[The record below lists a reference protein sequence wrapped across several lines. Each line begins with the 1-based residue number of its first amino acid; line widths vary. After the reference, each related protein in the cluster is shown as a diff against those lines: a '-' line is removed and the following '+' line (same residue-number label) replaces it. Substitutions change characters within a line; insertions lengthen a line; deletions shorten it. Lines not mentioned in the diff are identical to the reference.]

1 MKTKNNS
8 QKIVSAKILAKL
20 VEQANMYVAPFVK
33 INAPGKYTAKEMA
46 DEVDSLGNKLFYK
59 FDYDNSEVQEL
70 VVRITDDDFSQSELA
85 ELGFSPKIKLTLI
98 CEKVFFAIAKYE
110 RLAGIKL
117 ANVAKFVIGE
127 PTKVYET
134 ERAKVVLYEREAD
147 RIDTKTKKLT
157 IISDTQA
164 VYRQDK
170 KTITLCLKING
181 KWFAVHTLS
190 MEAYDFETIVE
201 NVLKKYTIDNIRKG
215 VKATAN
221 SQVCNK
227 FVEFCRLIQSELD
240 EMDKLNAEA
249 SNTQAADN
257 VTADSGGNANV
268 ATESASKA
276 NAETA
281 DNAEP
286 SAETS
291 CTAASNA
298 EENRTNNAE
307 AVKNCNANGDS
318 NVNAEAKESAEA
330 QSTAEGDKCSG
341 GDDGQK
347 QADAPKS
354 NESAPPEQS
363 KREKT
368 RGRKSAVLSDFR
380 GKGDKVYRQSG
391 ENRNMGIYCGK
402 NEVLSA
408 NVRGSPQS
416 AATKSIHN
424 SNSKSNITNL

>member
-8 QKIVSAKILAKL
+8 QKIVSAKIVAKL
-20 VEQANMYVAPFVK
+20 VEQANKYVVPC
-33 INAPGKYTAKEMA
+33 ININVPGKYTSKEMA

-70 VVRITDDDFSQSELA
+70 VVRIADDDFSESELA

-134 ERAKVVLYEREAD
+134 ERAKVVIYDREAD
-147 RIDTKTKKLT
+147 TIVTKTKKIT

-164 VYRQDK
+164 VYKLNK
-170 KTITLCLKING
+170 KLIALCLKING
-181 KWFAVHTLS
+181 KWFAVHS
-190 MEAYDFETIVE
+190 FPIAAYDFDALVE
-201 NVLKKYTIDNIRKG
+201 ILWEKCNIDNIRKG

-227 FVEFCRLIQSELD
+227 FVEFCRIIQSELD

-249 SNTQAADN
+249 AEAQAADN
-257 VTADSGGNANV
+257 VAADIESNANV
-268 ATESASKA
+268 ATESESKA
-276 NAETA
+276 DTETA
-281 DNAEP
+281 DSTGKDSANEP
-286 SAETS
+286 
-291 CTAASNA
+291 
-298 EENRTNNAE
+298 
-307 AVKNCNANGDS
+307 K
-318 NVNAEAKESAEA
+318 AKHH
-330 QSTAEGDKCSG
+330 QVD
-341 GDDGQK
+341 
-347 QADAPKS
+347 ADAPQKDS
-354 NESAPPEQS
+354 RTPTN
-363 KREKT
+363 KC
-368 RGRKSAVLSDFR
+368 GRKSAVLSDFR
-380 GKGDKVYRQSG
+380 GKGDKVYHPSG

-408 NVRGSPQS
+408 EVRGSPQKRNKK
-416 AATKSIHN
+416 AYITQIKH
-424 SNSKSNITNL
+424 ITNL

>member
-8 QKIVSAKILAKL
+8 QKIVSAKIVAKL
-20 VEQANMYVAPFVK
+20 VELANRYVVPFVK
-33 INAPGKYTAKEMA
+33 INVPGKYTAKEMA
-46 DEVDSLGNKLFYK
+46 DEVDSLGNKLFWG

-110 RLAGIKL
+110 RLAGIRL
-117 ANVAKFVIGE
+117 ADVAKFVVGE
-127 PTKVYET
+127 PATLYET
-134 ERAKVVLYEREAD
+134 ERAKVAIYEREAD
-147 RIDTKTKKLT
+147 TIVTKTKKIT

-170 KTITLCLKING
+170 ETITLCLKING
-181 KWFAVHTLS
+181 KWFAVHSLP
-190 MEAYDFETIVE
+190 MAAYDLDAIAEI
-201 NVLKKYTIDNIRKG
+201 VLKRYTIDNIRKG

-227 FVEFCRLIQSELD
+227 FVEFCRIIQSELD

-249 SNTQAADN
+249 AVTQKADN
-257 VTADSGGNANV
+257 VTADSESNANV
-268 ATESASKA
+268 VNDSKA

-281 DNAEP
+281 DSTGNDTNEPKAIGNA
-286 SAETS
+286 
-291 CTAASNA
+291 
-298 EENRTNNAE
+298 
-307 AVKNCNANGDS
+307 V
-318 NVNAEAKESAEA
+318 
-330 QSTAEGDKCSG
+330 QSEQRQND
-341 GDDGQK
+341 
-347 QADAPKS
+347 ADAPPKDS
-354 NESAPPEQS
+354 VKPINQC
-363 KREKT
+363 
-368 RGRKSAVLSDFR
+368 GRKSAVLSDFR

-408 NVRGSPQS
+408 KVRGSPQNEQQQT
-416 AATKSIHN
+416 A
-424 SNSKSNITNL
+424 

>member
-20 VEQANMYVAPFVK
+20 VEQANKYVVPFVK

-46 DEVDSLGNKLFYK
+46 DEVDSLGNKLFCR
-59 FDYDNSEVQEL
+59 FDYDSSEVQEL

-98 CEKVFFAIAKYE
+98 CEKVFLAIAKYE

-117 ANVAKFVIGE
+117 ANVAKFVVGE
-127 PTKVYET
+127 PATIYET
-134 ERAKVVLYEREAD
+134 ERAKVVIYEREAD

-181 KWFAVHTLS
+181 KWFAVHSLP
-190 MEAYDFETIVE
+190 MAADDLDAIAEI
-201 NVLKKYTIDNIRKG
+201 VLKRYTIDNIRKG

-240 EMDKLNAEA
+240 SMDKLNAEA
-249 SNTQAADN
+249 AKAQVADN
-257 VTADSGGNANV
+257 VVADSEGNANV
-268 ATESASKA
+268 ATETESKA

-281 DNAEP
+281 QSTGNDI
-286 SAETS
+286 
-291 CTAASNA
+291 
-298 EENRTNNAE
+298 
-307 AVKNCNANGDS
+307 
-318 NVNAEAKESAEA
+318 AKEPKE
-330 QSTAEGDKCSG
+330 
-341 GDDGQK
+341 K
-347 QADAPKS
+347 QQHTDADSPPKDS
-354 NESAPPEQS
+354 VKPINQC
-363 KREKT
+363 
-368 RGRKSAVLSDFR
+368 GRKLVVLSDFR
-380 GKGDKVYRQSG
+380 GKGDKVYHPSG

-416 AATKSIHN
+416 AAINSIHN
-424 SNSKSNITNL
+424 SNKYSTNL

>member
-8 QKIVSAKILAKL
+8 QKIVSAKIVAKL
-20 VEQANMYVAPFVK
+20 VELANMYVVPFVK

-46 DEVDSLGNKLFYK
+46 DDVDSLGNKLFYK

-117 ANVAKFVIGE
+117 ANVAKFVVGE
-127 PTKVYET
+127 PETLYET
-134 ERAKVVLYEREAD
+134 ERAKVTIYDRESD
-147 RIDTKTKKLT
+147 TIVTKTKKIT

-181 KWFAVHTLS
+181 KWFAVHSLP
-190 MEAYDFETIVE
+190 MAAYDLDAIAEI
-201 NVLKKYTIDNIRKG
+201 VLKRYTIDNIRKG

-240 EMDKLNAEA
+240 AMDKLNAEA
-249 SNTQAADN
+249 AKAQAADN
-257 VTADSGGNANV
+257 VVADSEGNANV
-268 ATESASKA
+268 VNDSKA

-281 DNAEP
+281 DITGNDTNEPKAIGNAVQSEQRQNDADTP
-286 SAETS
+286 P
-291 CTAASNA
+291 
-298 EENRTNNAE
+298 
-307 AVKNCNANGDS
+307 KDS
-318 NVNAEAKESAEA
+318 GTPIN
-330 QSTAEGDKCSG
+330 QC
-341 GDDGQK
+341 
-347 QADAPKS
+347 
-354 NESAPPEQS
+354 
-363 KREKT
+363 
-368 RGRKSAVLSDFR
+368 GRKSAVLSDFR

-391 ENRNMGIYCGK
+391 KNRNMGIYCGK

-408 NVRGSPQS
+408 EVRGSPQKRS
-416 AATKSIHN
+416 DKQHT
-424 SNSKSNITNL
+424 